1 VKRLRKW
8 LKEIR
13 LNKDLT
19 QFDVASMS
27 GIDVTMYNKIEL
39 GNRVPSV
46 ETAKA
51 IANVLGF
58 PWTRFFEAEQ
68 NELVKIGTEGR

>member
-1 VKRLRKW
+1 MLRKW

-13 LNKDLT
+13 LKQDKT
-19 QFDVASMS
+19 QSDVADMS

-39 GNRVPSV
+39 GNRDPSV
-46 ETAKA
+46 ETAQA

-58 PWTRFFEAEQ
+58 PWTRFFEQEQ
-68 NELVKIGTEGR
+68 NALIKTGTEGR

>member
-1 VKRLRKW
+1 MRKW

-13 LNKDLT
+13 LNKNMT
-19 QFDVASMS
+19 QSDVADMS

-39 GNRVPSV
+39 GNRDPSV
-46 ETAKA
+46 ETAQA

-58 PWTRFFEAEQ
+58 PWTRFYEPEQEAS
-68 NELVKIGTEGR
+68 